1 MNEYKIHKLLC
12 ELIEAWESTV
22 SPEECLENVLRYN
35 NDLGGRKRGVS
46 EVAVKQL
53 VEENKCSN
61 PDKFLSKYEFLK
73 AKKLD
78 ILGPFMNLLL
88 QLKDDRKVREIL
100 KLKYRKENKEL
111 HLSNVPYAIQ
121 SSRSVASNLKEEDVP
136 QVCSKLSKIAAQLQG
151 RKSRVKKSDN
161 SKMSQSSFSD
171 FTNWSTSRPHMS
183 MDFIDE
189 PNISPAAPI
198 SAVPSLSQESILIE
212 DLLSCLHGFHGKYI
226 TAEPLSNPFD
236 PRTFQISDSVDPSLR
251 DLVQQILP
259 LASHYSVIVR
269 FIQDKRQC
277 CWGRVNHAL
286 TSAMDSLLKDYLL
299 FVVQMETQ
307 HRRNHLD
314 LHKMWYFA
322 QATFYSMEVLAK
334 IATTISLAEARGGR
348 TLTILHDET
357 AHSLSDSKSQELCHF
372 LTQSAAVPYF
382 QSLQKWLSKGIVFD
396 PYDEFMIDDNVL
408 MERDLDQ
415 VTGQC
420 SDEYWSRRYTIKS
433 HNVPVFLEPV
443 QEIILRTG
451 KYLNVIRQCNELSL
465 TGKKFTVSSIETMV
479 YSLKG
484 CDYLEIIKKAY
495 QSASKQLLSLLLS
508 EYDIINRIKS
518 AKRYFLLEQGDFIVQ
533 LMDLCEEELTKPV
546 EEATPNRLQALV
558 ELTVRTSLGKHDPY
572 KDDITL
578 TLLPY
583 KLPFQIFKIL
593 SITTEEEK
601 DYKKNE
607 SLENMTA
614 LDAFTFSIHSKWPL
628 SLIFNQK
635 VLGSYQMFF
644 RQLLFCKHVDRCLCK
659 VWICDKAVKVLPRRQ
674 AVGYLCAFSLRQRM
688 LFCIQN
694 LEYYMMAEVIEPQ
707 WLKFL
712 DRMQKVNNIDD
723 VLTEHWSYLSCCLK
737 DCMFMNPILLRTM
750 RRLMSVCLEFCDFIQ
765 EVEGSLLDKQNQSF
779 SQNIARLDADFT
791 TLLVILLRTIATLGR
806 EENVDKLCNILYRED
821 FNSYYSKYLEND
833 KKTDLTSD
841 QKSIASNKSG

>member
-1 MNEYKIHKLLC
+1 MNEFKIHKLLC

-35 NDLGGRKRGVS
+35 NDVAGRKRGVT
-46 EVAVKQL
+46 ELAVKQI
-53 VEENKCSN
+53 VEQNKCSN
-61 PDKFLSKYEFLK
+61 PDKFISKYEFLK

-78 ILGPFMNLLL
+78 ILGPFMNLLM
-88 QLKDDRKVREIL
+88 QLKDDRRLSEIL
-100 KLKYRKENKEL
+100 KRKFQKENKEL
-111 HLSNVPYAIQ
+111 SLISVPFSCPTA
-121 SSRSVASNLKEEDVP
+121 RNTVKHLKEEDVP

-151 RKSRVKKSDN
+151 KKSSRNKKSDGRTAQT
-161 SKMSQSSFSD
+161 SLTD

-189 PNISPAAPI
+189 ANVSPAGPI

-226 TAEPLSNPFD
+226 TAEPLTNPFD
-236 PRTFQISDSVDPSLR
+236 PRTFQICDTVDPSLR

-277 CWGRVNHAL
+277 SWGRVNHAL
-286 TSAMDSLLKDYLL
+286 TAAMDSLIKDYLV
-299 FVVQMETQ
+299 FVVQLETQ
-307 HRRNHLD
+307 HRRHHLD
-314 LHKMWYFA
+314 LHKVWYYA
-322 QATFYSMEVLAK
+322 QATFYTMEVLAK
-334 IATTISLAEARGGR
+334 MATTISLAEARGGR

-357 AHSLSDSKSQELCHF
+357 AHSLADSRSQELCHY
-372 LTQSAAVPYF
+372 LTQAAAVPYF
-382 QSLQKWLSKGIVFD
+382 QSLHRWISKGIVFD
-396 PYDEFMIDDNVL
+396 PYDEFMIDDNVS
-408 MERDLDQ
+408 METDLDQ

-420 SDEYWSRRYTIKS
+420 SDEYWSKRYTIKS
-433 HNVPVFLEPV
+433 HNVPEFLEPV

-465 TGKKFTVSSIETMV
+465 TGKKFSVSSIETMV
-479 YSLKG
+479 YTLKG
-484 CDYLEIIKKAY
+484 CDYLDIIKKAY
-495 QSASKQLLSLLLS
+495 QSASKQLLNVLLS
-508 EYDIINRIKS
+508 EYDIINRIRS
-518 AKRYFLLEQGDFIVQ
+518 VKRYFLLEQGDFIVQ
-533 LMDLCEEELTKPV
+533 LMDLCEEELTKPI
-546 EEATPNRLQALV
+546 EEATPNRLQALM

-601 DYKKNE
+601 DYKKHE
-607 SLENMTA
+607 SLKNMTA

-674 AVGYLCAFSLRQRM
+674 ATGYLCAFSLRQRM

-723 VLTEHWSYLSCCLK
+723 VLNEHWSYLSCCLK
-737 DCMFMNPILLRTM
+737 DCMFMNPVLMRTI

-765 EVEGSLLDKQNQSF
+765 EIENSLLNKQNQSF
-779 SQNIARLDADFT
+779 SQNIARLDEEFT
-791 TLLVILLRTIATLGR
+791 QLLVLLLKTIATLGR

-833 KKTDLTSD
+833 KKTDSTVNA
-841 QKSIASNKSG
+841 KSVVSKMSG